1 MSGVLR
7 TCPSCPVSL
16 REPDGHY
23 PDGRTDRKRGK
34 IMATKETTR
43 PRPKPSK
50 VYYQPTQPAMRRM
63 QDALHK
69 YDDVVSEVEGRW
81 GVDRLVW
88 LVGGDLRDRF
98 EQQMDRL
105 NAAIDK
111 CDPSIEHEVEVTL
124 RGVAALEKAAIAAG
138 AKLLNGDYIEGRMP
152 DGRVIAI
159 TATGY
164 EAGKVKRDN
173 REMVVYSVDEIGRI
187 IEGLNK
193 DAPVVDA
200 IKNAFAGAEV
210 QSVKPFPANLDDEIP
225 F

>member
-1 MSGVLR
+1 MMVA
-7 TCPSCPVSL
+7 
-16 REPDGHY
+16 
-23 PDGRTDRKRGK
+23 KK
-34 IMATKETTR
+34 TTR

-50 VYYQPTQPAMRRM
+50 VYYQPTQGAMRRM

-88 LVGGDLRDRF
+88 VVGGDLRDRF

-124 RGVAALEKAAIAAG
+124 RGVAALEQAAIAVG
-138 AKLLNGDYIEGRMP
+138 AKPLSGDYIEGRMP
-152 DGRVIAI
+152 DGRVLAI

-173 REMVVYSVDEIGRI
+173 REMVVYSADEIGRI

-193 DAPVVDA
+193 DAPVVNA

-210 QSVKPFPANLDDEIP
+210 QSVKPVPANLDDEIP

>member
-1 MSGVLR
+1 
-7 TCPSCPVSL
+7 
-16 REPDGHY
+16 
-23 PDGRTDRKRGK
+23 
-34 IMATKETTR
+34 MATKKTTR

-50 VYYQPTQPAMRRM
+50 VYYAPTQPAMRRM
-63 QDALHK
+63 QDALHR
-69 YDDVVSEVEGRW
+69 YDNVVSEVEGRW

-98 EQQMDRL
+98 EQQMDKL

-124 RGVAALEKAAIAAG
+124 RGVAALEQAAIAAG
-138 AKLLNGDYIEGRMP
+138 AKPLTGDYIEGRMP

-159 TATGY
+159 TATAY

-173 REMVVYSVDEIGRI
+173 REMVVYSADEIGRI

-193 DAPVVDA
+193 EAPVVDA

-210 QSVKPFPANLDDEIP
+210 VSVKPVPANLNDEIP

>member
-1 MSGVLR
+1 
-7 TCPSCPVSL
+7 
-16 REPDGHY
+16 
-23 PDGRTDRKRGK
+23 
-34 IMATKETTR
+34 
-43 PRPKPSK
+43 
-50 VYYQPTQPAMRRM
+50 MRRM
-63 QDALHK
+63 QDALHR

-111 CDPSIEHEVEVTL
+111 CDPSIDHEVEVTL
-124 RGVAALEKAAIAAG
+124 RGVAALEQAAIAAG
-138 AKLLNGDYIEGRMP
+138 AKPLNGDYIEGRMP
-152 DGRVIAI
+152 NGRVIAI

-193 DAPVVDA
+193 EAPVVDA

-210 QSVKPFPANLDDEIP
+210 QSVKPVPANLDDEIP

>member
-1 MSGVLR
+1 
-7 TCPSCPVSL
+7 
-16 REPDGHY
+16 
-23 PDGRTDRKRGK
+23 
-34 IMATKETTR
+34 
-43 PRPKPSK
+43 
-50 VYYQPTQPAMRRM
+50 M
-63 QDALHK
+63 QDALHR

-124 RGVAALEKAAIAAG
+124 RGVAALEQAAVAAG
-138 AKLLNGDYIEGRMP
+138 AKPLNGDYIEGRMP

-173 REMVVYSVDEIGRI
+173 REMVVYSADEIGRI

-193 DAPVVDA
+193 EAPVVDA

-210 QSVKPFPANLDDEIP
+210 ESVKPVPANLDDEIP

>member
-1 MSGVLR
+1 MVA
-7 TCPSCPVSL
+7 
-16 REPDGHY
+16 
-23 PDGRTDRKRGK
+23 KK
-34 IMATKETTR
+34 TTR
-43 PRPKPSK
+43 QRPKPSK

-63 QDALHK
+63 QDALHR
-69 YDDVVSEVEGRW
+69 YDDVVSDVEGRW

-98 EQQMDRL
+98 EKQMDRL

-124 RGVAALEKAAIAAG
+124 RGVAALEQAAIAAG
-138 AKLLNGDYIEGRMP
+138 AKPLNGDYIEGRMP

-173 REMVVYSVDEIGRI
+173 REMVVYSVDEVGRI

-193 DAPVVDA
+193 EAPVVDA

-210 QSVKPFPANLDDEIP
+210 QSVKPVPANLDDEIP

>member
-1 MSGVLR
+1 MVA
-7 TCPSCPVSL
+7 
-16 REPDGHY
+16 
-23 PDGRTDRKRGK
+23 KK
-34 IMATKETTR
+34 TTR

-50 VYYQPTQPAMRRM
+50 VYYAPTQGAMRRM

-88 LVGGDLRDRF
+88 LVGGNLRDRF

-124 RGVAALEKAAIAAG
+124 RGVAALEAAAIAAG
-138 AKLLNGDYIEGRMP
+138 AKPLTGDYIEGRMP

-159 TATGY
+159 TVTGY

-193 DAPVVDA
+193 EAPVVDA

-210 QSVKPFPANLDDEIP
+210 VSVKPVPANLDDEIP

>member
-34 IMATKETTR
+34 IMATKKTTR
-43 PRPKPSK
+43 QRPKPSK

-63 QDALHK
+63 QDALHR

-98 EQQMDRL
+98 EKQMDRL

-111 CDPSIEHEVEVTL
+111 CDPSIEHEVDVTL
-124 RGVAALEKAAIAAG
+124 RGVAALEQAAIAAG
-138 AKLLNGDYIEGRMP
+138 AKPLTGEYIEGRMP

-173 REMVVYSVDEIGRI
+173 REVVVYSADEVGRI

-193 DAPVVDA
+193 EAPVVDA

-210 QSVKPFPANLDDEIP
+210 ESVKPVPANLDDEIP

>member
-1 MSGVLR
+1 MMVA
-7 TCPSCPVSL
+7 
-16 REPDGHY
+16 
-23 PDGRTDRKRGK
+23 KK
-34 IMATKETTR
+34 TTR

-63 QDALHK
+63 QDALHR
-69 YDDVVSEVEGRW
+69 YGDVVSEVEGRW

-111 CDPSIEHEVEVTL
+111 MQDVEHEVEVTL
-124 RGVAALEKAAIAAG
+124 RGVAALEQAAIAAG
-138 AKLLNGDYIEGRMP
+138 AKPLTGDYIEGRMP

-159 TATGY
+159 TATAY

-173 REMVVYSVDEIGRI
+173 REMVVYSADEVGRI

-193 DAPVVDA
+193 EAPVVDA
-200 IKNAFAGAEV
+200 IKNAFIGAEV
-210 QSVKPFPANLDDEIP
+210 ESVKPVKYDLNDEIP

>member
-1 MSGVLR
+1 MMVA
-7 TCPSCPVSL
+7 
-16 REPDGHY
+16 
-23 PDGRTDRKRGK
+23 KK
-34 IMATKETTR
+34 TTR

-63 QDALHK
+63 QDALHR

-98 EQQMDRL
+98 EQQMDKL

-124 RGVAALEKAAIAAG
+124 RGVAALEAAAIAAG
-138 AKLLNGDYIEGRMP
+138 AKPLSGDYIEGRMP

-173 REMVVYSVDEIGRI
+173 REMVVYSVDEVGRI
-187 IEGLNK
+187 VEGLNK
-193 DAPVVDA
+193 EAPVVDA

-210 QSVKPFPANLDDEIP
+210 VSVKPVPANLDDEIP

>member
-1 MSGVLR
+1 V
-7 TCPSCPVSL
+7 
-16 REPDGHY
+16 
-23 PDGRTDRKRGK
+23 
-34 IMATKETTR
+34 ATKKTTR
-43 PRPKPSK
+43 QRPKPSK
-50 VYYQPTQPAMRRM
+50 VYYTPTQGAMRRM
-63 QDALHK
+63 QDALHR

-88 LVGGDLRDRF
+88 LVGGELRDRF

-124 RGVAALEKAAIAAG
+124 RGVAALEQAAIAAG
-138 AKLLNGDYIEGRMP
+138 AKPLNGDYIEGRMP
-152 DGRVIAI
+152 DGRVLAI

-193 DAPVVDA
+193 EAPVVDA

-210 QSVKPFPANLDDEIP
+210 QSVKPVPANLDDEIP

>member
-1 MSGVLR
+1 
-7 TCPSCPVSL
+7 
-16 REPDGHY
+16 
-23 PDGRTDRKRGK
+23 
-34 IMATKETTR
+34 MATKETTR

-88 LVGGDLRDRF
+88 LVGGELRDRF

-138 AKLLNGDYIEGRMP
+138 AKPLNGDYIEGRMP

-173 REMVVYSVDEIGRI
+173 REMVVYSVDEVGRI

-210 QSVKPFPANLDDEIP
+210 QSVKPVPANLVDEIP

>member
-1 MSGVLR
+1 
-7 TCPSCPVSL
+7 
-16 REPDGHY
+16 
-23 PDGRTDRKRGK
+23 
-34 IMATKETTR
+34 MATKKTTR
-43 PRPKPSK
+43 QRPKPSK

-63 QDALHK
+63 QDALHR

-88 LVGGDLRDRF
+88 LVGGELRDRF
-98 EQQMDRL
+98 EKQMDRL

-124 RGVAALEKAAIAAG
+124 RGVAALEAAAIASG
-138 AKLLNGDYIEGRMP
+138 AKPLSGDYVEGRMP

-159 TATGY
+159 TATAY

-173 REMVVYSVDEIGRI
+173 REVVVYSADEVGRI

-193 DAPVVDA
+193 EAPVVDA

-210 QSVKPFPANLDDEIP
+210 ESVKPVPANLDDEIP

>member
-1 MSGVLR
+1 
-7 TCPSCPVSL
+7 
-16 REPDGHY
+16 
-23 PDGRTDRKRGK
+23 
-34 IMATKETTR
+34 MATKKTTR
-43 PRPKPSK
+43 QRPKPSK
-50 VYYQPTQPAMRRM
+50 VYYQATQPVMRRM
-63 QDALHK
+63 QDALHR

-98 EQQMDRL
+98 EQQMDKL
-105 NAAIDK
+105 NSAIDK

-124 RGVAALEKAAIAAG
+124 RGVAALEAAAIASG
-138 AKLLNGDYIEGRMP
+138 AKPLSGDYIEGRMP
-152 DGRVIAI
+152 SGRVIAI
-159 TATGY
+159 TATAY

-173 REMVVYSVDEIGRI
+173 REMVVYSADEIGRI

-193 DAPVVDA
+193 EAPVIDA

-210 QSVKPFPANLDDEIP
+210 ESVKPVPANLDDEIP

>member
-1 MSGVLR
+1 M
-7 TCPSCPVSL
+7 
-16 REPDGHY
+16 
-23 PDGRTDRKRGK
+23 
-34 IMATKETTR
+34 MATKKTTR
-43 PRPKPSK
+43 QRPKPSK

-63 QDALHK
+63 QDALHR

-98 EQQMDRL
+98 EKQMDRL
-105 NAAIDK
+105 NVAIDK

-124 RGVAALEKAAIAAG
+124 RGVAALEQAAIAAG
-138 AKLLNGDYIEGRMP
+138 AKPLSGDYIEGRMP

-164 EAGKVKRDN
+164 EVGKVKRDN
-173 REMVVYSVDEIGRI
+173 REMVVYSADEIGRI

-193 DAPVVDA
+193 EAPVVDA
-200 IKNAFAGAEV
+200 IKNAFIGAEV
-210 QSVKPFPANLDDEIP
+210 ESVKPVKYDLNDEIP

>member
-1 MSGVLR
+1 
-7 TCPSCPVSL
+7 
-16 REPDGHY
+16 
-23 PDGRTDRKRGK
+23 
-34 IMATKETTR
+34 MATKETTR

-98 EQQMDRL
+98 EQQMDLL

-124 RGVAALEKAAIAAG
+124 RGVAALEAAAIAAG
-138 AKLLNGDYIEGRMP
+138 AKPLTGEYIEGRMP

-210 QSVKPFPANLDDEIP
+210 QSVKPVPANLDDEIP

>member
-1 MSGVLR
+1 MMVA
-7 TCPSCPVSL
+7 
-16 REPDGHY
+16 
-23 PDGRTDRKRGK
+23 KK
-34 IMATKETTR
+34 TTR

-63 QDALHK
+63 QDALHR

-88 LVGGDLRDRF
+88 LVGGELRDRF

-138 AKLLNGDYIEGRMP
+138 AKPLNGDYIEGRMP

-193 DAPVVDA
+193 EAPVVDA

-210 QSVKPFPANLDDEIP
+210 ESVKPVPANLDDEIP

>member
-34 IMATKETTR
+34 IMATKKTTR
-43 PRPKPSK
+43 QRPKPSK

-63 QDALHK
+63 QDALHR

-98 EQQMDRL
+98 EQQMDKL
-105 NAAIDK
+105 NASIDK

-124 RGVAALEKAAIAAG
+124 RGVAALEAAAIAAG
-138 AKLLNGDYIEGRMP
+138 AKPLNGDYVEGRMP

-173 REMVVYSVDEIGRI
+173 REMVVYSVDEVGRI

-193 DAPVVDA
+193 EAPVVDA

-210 QSVKPFPANLDDEIP
+210 QSVKPVPANLDDEIP

>member
-1 MSGVLR
+1 
-7 TCPSCPVSL
+7 
-16 REPDGHY
+16 
-23 PDGRTDRKRGK
+23 
-34 IMATKETTR
+34 MATKKTAR

-63 QDALHK
+63 QDALHR
-69 YDDVVSEVEGRW
+69 YDDVVSDVEGRW

-98 EQQMDRL
+98 EKQMDRL

-124 RGVAALEKAAIAAG
+124 RGVAALEAAAIAAG
-138 AKLLNGDYIEGRMP
+138 AKPLTGDYIEGRMP

-164 EAGKVKRDN
+164 EVGKVKRDN
-173 REMVVYSVDEIGRI
+173 REMVVYSADEIGRI

-193 DAPVVDA
+193 EAPVVDA

-210 QSVKPFPANLDDEIP
+210 QSVKPVPANLDDEIP

>member
-1 MSGVLR
+1 MMVA
-7 TCPSCPVSL
+7 
-16 REPDGHY
+16 
-23 PDGRTDRKRGK
+23 KK
-34 IMATKETTR
+34 TTR

-50 VYYQPTQPAMRRM
+50 VYYQPTQGAMRRM
-63 QDALHK
+63 QDALHR

-124 RGVAALEKAAIAAG
+124 RGVAALEQAAIAAG
-138 AKLLNGDYIEGRMP
+138 AKPLSGDYIEGRMP

-173 REMVVYSVDEIGRI
+173 REMVVYSADEIGRI

-193 DAPVVDA
+193 DAPVVNA

-210 QSVKPFPANLDDEIP
+210 QSVKPVPANLDDEIP

>member
-1 MSGVLR
+1 MMVA
-7 TCPSCPVSL
+7 
-16 REPDGHY
+16 
-23 PDGRTDRKRGK
+23 KK
-34 IMATKETTR
+34 TTR
-43 PRPKPSK
+43 QRPKPSK

-63 QDALHK
+63 QDALHR

-81 GVDRLVW
+81 GIDRLVW
-88 LVGGDLRDRF
+88 VCGSSELRDRF

-124 RGVAALEKAAIAAG
+124 RGVAALEAAAIAAG
-138 AKLLNGDYIEGRMP
+138 AKPLSGDYIEGRMP

-173 REMVVYSVDEIGRI
+173 REMVVYSADEVGRI

-210 QSVKPFPANLDDEIP
+210 ESVKPVPANLDDEIP

>member
-34 IMATKETTR
+34 IMATKKTTR
-43 PRPKPSK
+43 QRPKPSK

-63 QDALHK
+63 QDALHR

-124 RGVAALEKAAIAAG
+124 RGVAALEAAAIAAG
-138 AKLLNGDYIEGRMP
+138 AKPLSGDYIEGRMP

-159 TATGY
+159 TSTGY

-173 REMVVYSVDEIGRI
+173 REMVVYSVDEVGRI

-210 QSVKPFPANLDDEIP
+210 QSVKPVPANLDDEIP

>member
-1 MSGVLR
+1 MMVA
-7 TCPSCPVSL
+7 
-16 REPDGHY
+16 
-23 PDGRTDRKRGK
+23 KK
-34 IMATKETTR
+34 TTR

-63 QDALHK
+63 QDALHR

-88 LVGGDLRDRF
+88 LVGGELRDRF
-98 EQQMDRL
+98 EHQMNRL

-124 RGVAALEKAAIAAG
+124 RGVAALEAAAIAAG
-138 AKLLNGDYIEGRMP
+138 AKPLTGDYVEGRMP

-173 REMVVYSVDEIGRI
+173 RDMVVYSVDEIGRI

-193 DAPVVDA
+193 EAPVVDA

-210 QSVKPFPANLDDEIP
+210 QSVKPVPANLDDEIP

>member
-1 MSGVLR
+1 MVA
-7 TCPSCPVSL
+7 
-16 REPDGHY
+16 
-23 PDGRTDRKRGK
+23 KK
-34 IMATKETTR
+34 TTR

-50 VYYQPTQPAMRRM
+50 VYYAPTQGAMRRM
-63 QDALHK
+63 QDALHR

-88 LVGGDLRDRF
+88 LVGGNLRDRF

-124 RGVAALEKAAIAAG
+124 RGVAALEAAAIAAG
-138 AKLLNGDYIEGRMP
+138 AKPLTGDYIEGRMP

-193 DAPVVDA
+193 EAPVVDA

-210 QSVKPFPANLDDEIP
+210 VSVKPVPANLDDEIP

>member
-1 MSGVLR
+1 MMVA
-7 TCPSCPVSL
+7 
-16 REPDGHY
+16 
-23 PDGRTDRKRGK
+23 KK
-34 IMATKETTR
+34 TTR
-43 PRPKPSK
+43 QRPKPSK
-50 VYYQPTQPAMRRM
+50 VYYQPTEGAMRRM
-63 QDALHK
+63 QDALHR

-88 LVGGDLRDRF
+88 VCGSSELRDRF

-124 RGVAALEKAAIAAG
+124 RGVAALEQAAIAAG
-138 AKLLNGDYIEGRMP
+138 AKPLNGDYIEGRMP

-193 DAPVVDA
+193 EAPVVDA
-200 IKNAFAGAEV
+200 IKNAFIGAEV
-210 QSVKPFPANLDDEIP
+210 QSVKPVPANLDDEIP

>member
-1 MSGVLR
+1 VSGVLR

-34 IMATKETTR
+34 IMATKKTTR
-43 PRPKPSK
+43 QRPKPSK

-63 QDALHK
+63 QDALHR
-69 YDDVVSEVEGRW
+69 YDDVVSDVEGRW

-98 EQQMDRL
+98 EKQMDRL

-111 CDPSIEHEVEVTL
+111 CDPSIEHEVDVTL
-124 RGVAALEKAAIAAG
+124 RGVAALEQAAIAAG
-138 AKLLNGDYIEGRMP
+138 AKPLTGEYIEGRMP

-173 REMVVYSVDEIGRI
+173 REMVVYSADEIGRI

-193 DAPVVDA
+193 EAPVVDA
-200 IKNAFAGAEV
+200 IKNAFIGAEV
-210 QSVKPFPANLDDEIP
+210 QSVKPVKYDLDDEIP

>member
-1 MSGVLR
+1 MMVA
-7 TCPSCPVSL
+7 
-16 REPDGHY
+16 
-23 PDGRTDRKRGK
+23 KK
-34 IMATKETTR
+34 TTR

-63 QDALHK
+63 QDALHR

-124 RGVAALEKAAIAAG
+124 RGVAALEAAAIAAG
-138 AKLLNGDYIEGRMP
+138 AKPLTGDYIEGRMP

-193 DAPVVDA
+193 EAPVVDA
-200 IKNAFAGAEV
+200 IKNAFIGAEV
-210 QSVKPFPANLDDEIP
+210 QSVKPVPANLDDEIP

>member
-1 MSGVLR
+1 
-7 TCPSCPVSL
+7 
-16 REPDGHY
+16 
-23 PDGRTDRKRGK
+23 
-34 IMATKETTR
+34 
-43 PRPKPSK
+43 
-50 VYYQPTQPAMRRM
+50 M
-63 QDALHK
+63 QDALHR

-98 EQQMDRL
+98 EKQMDRL

-111 CDPSIEHEVEVTL
+111 CDPSIEHEVDVTL
-124 RGVAALEKAAIAAG
+124 RGVAALEAAAIASG
-138 AKLLNGDYIEGRMP
+138 AKPLSGDYVEGRMP

-173 REMVVYSVDEIGRI
+173 REMVVYSADEVGRI

-193 DAPVVDA
+193 EAPVVDA

-210 QSVKPFPANLDDEIP
+210 QSVKPVKYDLDDEIP